1 MEDITTNHRD
11 EIWKKYLH
19 KYNKMT
25 NPSNSNPCELSE
37 KDLCNIIRGTKLHPR
52 LTHQQK
58 LDVYESENSDSDSDL
73 DYMPQEEEAEFS
85 DSCED
90 VSSDEDTS
98 IHNTSTL
105 STTST
110 GTSCIKEIL
119 LELKNITNKHKW
131 SDENIY
137 SLLQRYMS
145 SRQALSKLFMYEMDI
160 INNLIQQ
167 QFGVHL
173 FNKKDN
179 KDMWI
184 RKIYSQLK
192 NMPQLLSFESS
203 SEEQDRLYNL
213 LSLME
218 IYKIFILCNRYPK
231 EYLAAAVCKINNM
244 ETVRKW
250 ESSFPIPITLDLP
263 FDGEQHIIFNYP
275 EHSSECNQPE
285 MRTFDYTH
293 VLNNLR
299 CYVCNDSLNSISCN
313 VFLSVSS
320 VNHDVLSRAIVKDK
334 LDGQNC
340 AISQRFFSESV
351 QKILSDLGFIS
362 EAKFTE
368 RRRDWFRVYDE

>member
-1 MEDITTNHRD
+1 M
-11 EIWKKYLH
+11 
-19 KYNKMT
+19 
-25 NPSNSNPCELSE
+25 
-37 KDLCNIIRGTKLHPR
+37 
-52 LTHQQK
+52 
-58 LDVYESENSDSDSDL
+58 YESENSDSDSDL

-105 STTST
+105 SATST

-119 LELKNITNKHKW
+119 LELKKITNKHKW
-131 SDENIY
+131 SDENID
-137 SLLQRYMS
+137 SLLQKFTS
-145 SRQALSKLFMYEMDI
+145 SHQALSKLFMYEMDI

-179 KDMWI
+179 KDTRI

-203 SEEQDRLYNL
+203 SEEQDGLYNP

-218 IYKIFILCNRYPK
+218 IYKIFILSNRYTK
-231 EYLAAAVCKINNM
+231 EYLVAAVCKINHM

-250 ESSFPIPITLDLP
+250 ESSSPIPITLDLP

-275 EHSSECNQPE
+275 EHLSERNQPE
-285 MRTFDYTH
+285 MLTFDYTH
-293 VLNNLR
+293 VWNNLR
-299 CYVCNDSLNSISCN
+299 YYVCNDSLNGISCN
-313 VFLSVSS
+313 AFLSVSS
-320 VNHDVLSRAIVKDK
+320 VNHDVLSRAIVED
-334 LDGQNC
+334 
-340 AISQRFFSESV
+340 
-351 QKILSDLGFIS
+351 
-362 EAKFTE
+362 
-368 RRRDWFRVYDE
+368 